1 MFTKENILD
10 EINKDLRKAY
20 NGELFKIRLV
30 LFQFFQL
37 KYISKF
43 KPNYIGYILYK
54 NTLDVLE
61 VGTLSNAKIFTEVK
75 DIEVNDYYF
84 ELLGQFYSELNL
96 KEKFTSIL
104 KSQNIQFPLD
114 SSLYNLFLILKNN
127 NENIFR
133 QREYFH
139 FRFFKLSDKYAPYE
153 SILWEALK
161 EVYGWRLKYKLR
173 RGL

>member
-10 EINKDLRKAY
+10 EINEDLRKEY
-20 NGELFKIRLV
+20 NGDLYKCRLV

-37 KYISKF
+37 KHLSKF
-43 KPNYIGYILYK
+43 NPDYIGYILY
-54 NTLDVLE
+54 NNIINVLE
-61 VGTLSNAKIFTEVK
+61 VGTLSNAKILTEVK
-75 DIEVNDYYF
+75 DIKITDYFF
-84 ELLGQFYSELNL
+84 ELLGQFYNEKFL
-96 KEKFTSIL
+96 KEKFASIL
-104 KSQNIQFPLD
+104 KSQNIQFSLD
-114 SSLYNLFLILKNN
+114 SSLYDLFKTLKNN

-133 QREYFH
+133 QREYFP

-161 EVYGWRLKYKLR
+161 EESGWRLKYELK